1 MGILGAAL
9 ALALTLASCS
19 GGDSSAGIGRGME
32 TDNPSDVLSEVIDR
46 YTAGDDYMSLFGSD
60 VDESATKVAVAQ
72 WQEDGGRIFAVI
84 QSGAEVFETLTGDK
98 PKVGKGETL
107 LGFYVGTEQGF
118 EEIKGHGYA
127 LVSEGDPGK
136 YYVAEFGYGTL

>member
-1 MGILGAAL
+1 
-9 ALALTLASCS
+9 
-19 GGDSSAGIGRGME
+19 ME